1 MLSHRSGV
9 AALDVPISNDQAAA
23 LDPVLRAHRT
33 TAALV
38 AAWARSDGYHAMPY
52 GFIVSGLVRAAR
64 RRRGGRT
71 AEPREV
77 VPSLTARLRGESVS
91 GWCQESPGR
100 RMDRVKGYG
109 ETRTPALGW
118 SGA

>member
-38 AAWARSDGYHAMPY
+38 AARAAEHGYHAMTY
-52 GFIVSGLVRAAR
+52 GFIVSGNVLLPGADEVAVPLNLGSLGFADPEHRVAFGYAPTC
-64 RRRGGRT
+64 GRSCPAGSLRSSDFT
-71 AEPREV
+71 LSPK
-77 VPSLTARLRGESVS
+77 PSTSAPV
-91 GWCQESPGR
+91 
-100 RMDRVKGYG
+100 
-109 ETRTPALGW
+109 
-118 SGA
+118 

>member
-38 AAWARSDGYHAMPY
+38 AAWARSTATTQC
-52 GFIVSGLVRAAR
+52 
-64 RRRGGRT
+64 RT
-71 AEPREV
+71 ASSSAALSALPGADEV
-77 VPSLTARLRGESVS
+77 AGPLNL
-91 GWCQESPGR
+91 GR
-100 RMDRVKGYG
+100 
-109 ETRTPALGW
+109 W
-118 SGA
+118 SRA